1 MRSSTKRSFV
11 RTENSGL
18 IELSH
23 GIRRDMKGNNKE
35 ITLGRKVKASRT
47 SYLMIAPF
55 ALLFTVFTVIPVV
68 VAIILSFTSFNMVQ
82 FPTFV
87 GLENYSRM
95 LLDDEIF
102 LIAIRNT
109 LIFAFL
115 TGPLGYVMS
124 FIFAWCINEFRSV
137 FKALLTLIFYAP
149 ALAGNVYYVWTYIF
163 SGDQYGF
170 LNNYLISGGLISE
183 PIQWLTDK
191 NYNLSVVVIVV
202 IWLSMG
208 AGFLAFV
215 AGLQS
220 INKEYYEAAAIDG
233 IRNRWQ
239 ELRHVTLPQMVPQ
252 LLFGAVTSISASFAV
267 GYQSIALTGFP
278 STDYSTHTLLIHM
291 LDYGTVRYEM
301 GYASTVAV
309 FLFGMMLLSWIVIN
323 KMLRRISND

>member
-1 MRSSTKRSFV
+1 MPGKSAAVLQPGEKTLWQK
-11 RTENSGL
+11 
-18 IELSH
+18 
-23 GIRRDMKGNNKE
+23 IRE
-35 ITLGRKVKASRT
+35 HRT
-47 SYLMIAPF
+47 SYLMMAPF
-55 ALLFTVFTVIPVV
+55 GLLFLVFTVVPVLA
-68 VAIILSFTSFNMVQ
+68 AILLSLTSFNMIQLPV
-82 FPTFV
+82 FV
-87 GLENYSRM
+87 GLENYARM

-102 LIAIRNT
+102 LIAIKNT

-115 TGPLGYVMS
+115 TGPLGYLLS
-124 FIFAWCINEFRSV
+124 FLFAWCINEFRPVSR
-137 FKALLTLIFYAP
+137 AILTLIFYAP
-149 ALAGNVYYVWTYIF
+149 ALAGNVYFVWTYIF
-163 SGDQYGF
+163 SGDRYGF
-170 LNNYLISGGLISE
+170 VNNYLMSLGFLSE
-183 PIQWLTDK
+183 PVQWLTDK
-191 NYNLSVVVIVV
+191 NYNLAVVVIVV

-220 INKEYYEAAAIDG
+220 INPEYYEAAAIDG

-309 FLFGMMLLSWIVIN
+309 FLFGMMLVSWILIN
-323 KMLRRISND
+323 RLLRRISND

>member
-1 MRSSTKRSFV
+1 MKR
-11 RTENSGL
+11 RNN
-18 IELSH
+18 
-23 GIRRDMKGNNKE
+23 DMA
-35 ITLGRKVKASRT
+35 ISRQIKANRT

-55 ALLFTVFTVIPVV
+55 ATLFIVFTVIPVI
-68 VAIILSFTSFNMVQ
+68 VAILLSFTSFNMVK

-102 LIAIRNT
+102 LIAVRNT

-115 TGPLGYVMS
+115 TGPFGYIMS
-124 FIFAWCINEFRSV
+124 FIFAWCINEFKSI
-137 FKALLTLIFYAP
+137 FKSLLTLVFYAP

-170 LNNYLISGGLISE
+170 LNNYLISSGLLSE
-183 PIQWLTDK
+183 PVQWLTDK
-191 NYNLSVVVIVV
+191 NYNLIVVIVVV

-208 AGFLAFV
+208 AGFLAFI

-301 GYASTVAV
+301 GYASTVAI
-309 FLFGMMLLSWIVIN
+309 FLFSMMLFSWILIN